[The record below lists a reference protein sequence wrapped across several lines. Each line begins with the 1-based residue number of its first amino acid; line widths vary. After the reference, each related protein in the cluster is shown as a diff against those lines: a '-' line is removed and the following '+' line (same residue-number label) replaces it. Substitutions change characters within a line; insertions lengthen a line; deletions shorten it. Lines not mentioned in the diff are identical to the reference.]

1 MESYLDPAWG
11 ARHVLTVVFCA
22 PTLDKTQPYSA
33 HLGQF
38 VDGFEPLTDG
48 LVEQR
53 RELLIVED
61 AQTAARRD
69 LADGGWMEAVMVVAV
84 AALDKDA
91 ALTETLGKHLTSDV
105 EEVYS

>member
-1 MESYLDPAWG
+1 M
-11 ARHVLTVVFCA
+11 VLCT
-22 PTLDKTQPYSA
+22 PTLDKTQPHST

-38 VDGFEPLTDG
+38 IHGFKPLTDG

-53 RELLIVED
+53 CELLIVED

-69 LADGGWMEAVMVVAV
+69 LADSGWMKAVMVVTV

-91 ALTETLGKHLTSDV
+91 ALTEALGKHLTSNIV
-105 EEVYS
+105 EVYS